1 MQCSILWGESFSSSA
16 RDYPSYQFSSKI
28 DMLINPKTLISIS
41 FLVWTQSWFVASSMR
56 KWEIEIINCFIL
68 DLICKQPTRI
78 CLSFL
83 SRAHFVRADNIDKF
97 ARPDTQRHHQPGM
110 VPPPPHSVMCQHPQ
124 LWTSP
129 HDICLPSIGKNCGTL
144 NYLNLNIILRKITPV
159 YDRFRYGQT

>member
-41 FLVWTQSWFVASSMR
+41 FLVWTQSWFFASSMR
-56 KWEIEIINCFIL
+56 KWEREIINCFIL

-97 ARPDTQRHHQPGM
+97 ARPDTQRHQASRDGSTSL
-110 VPPPPHSVMCQHPQ
+110 VCQHPQ
-124 LWTSP
+124 IWSS
-129 HDICLPSIGKNCGTL
+129 HDICLPSSGKICYVKAVSCVSRTKNVFNFD
-144 NYLNLNIILRKITPV
+144 NYPCLR
-159 YDRFRYGQT
+159 